1 MARIGIVTDS
11 TAHVPDA
18 LVEKYDLRVA
28 NLSIQFGQTSV
39 REHDLTTE
47 EFFRRAREAPAL
59 PTSSQPSPDEFLRI
73 YRDLARDHDSIIVVT
88 TSHKLSGTINSERLA
103 AGMMQDE
110 PAQITVIDTLSAWMG
125 TGLQAIAAAQ
135 AAAEGKTHEEC
146 VALVESL
153 TPRMQVL
160 LVVDTLEYLQRGG
173 RIGSAQAFI
182 GSMLQIKPI
191 LTVRDGLV
199 QPLERVRTKR
209 KALERLVDIM
219 AAHVGSNPYTAAV
232 GHADALEEAEQ
243 LRAMILQRMPQARD
257 IYASSVSPVVAV
269 HLGPGALGL
278 VYYVDPPGQA

>member
-28 NLSIQFGQTSV
+28 NLSIQFGQDSV
-39 REHDLTTE
+39 REHDITTE
-47 EFFRRAREAPAL
+47 EFFRRAKEAPAL

-73 YRDLARDHDSIIVVT
+73 YRDLARDHDSVVVVT
-88 TSHKLSGTINSERLA
+88 MSHKLSGTINSARLA

-110 PAQITVIDTLSAWMG
+110 PLPITVLDTLSAWMG

-135 AAAEGKTHEEC
+135 AAAEGKSHEEC
-146 VALVESL
+146 VALVENL

-209 KALERLVDIM
+209 KAVERLVEIM
-219 AAHVGSNPYTAAV
+219 AEHVGRLPYTAAV
-232 GHADALEEAEQ
+232 GHTLAEGEADH
-243 LRAMILQRMPQARD
+243 LRSLIVQRMPQVRD
-257 IYASSVSPVVAV
+257 LYMSPVSPVVAV

-278 VYYVDPPGQA
+278 VYYTHPDGQG